1 MTVENRSAINVALW
15 EQEQEFETT
24 FDLAGVG
31 IAHVSITGQWLRV
44 NQKLCKIVGY
54 SHQELVQKTFQ
65 EITYLA
71 DLDPDLE
78 YMRQLLAG
86 EISNYSLEKRYIRK
100 DGSLVWI
107 NLTVSLVHKS
117 NGDPKYF
124 ISVVEDISE
133 RQQAEA
139 DRKRHESE
147 IKQAKD
153 DRDRFFT
160 LSLDLLC
167 VAGTDGYFKRINPAF
182 GRVLGYSDD
191 ELLGRPFLEFV
202 HPDDLA
208 KTLAEIERLVSGA
221 TTMHFENRYRCQ
233 DGSYRWLDWI
243 SVAIAGEG
251 LIYAVGHDVTQRKQ
265 AVLEIKQLNEELE
278 SRVKQR
284 TAQLE
289 AANRELESFSYS
301 VSHDLRAPLRHI
313 AGFVELLKAQLKP
326 VNLDET
332 SNRYITTIAETT
344 KQAGVLIDDL
354 LTFSRMGRSEMRAV
368 AFSLTELLDEVKRGI
383 DLDVGDRTI
392 QWKIHPL
399 PAIQGDPSMLRLVLR
414 NLLENAA
421 KYTRLCEQPE
431 IEIGSIDHPDEI
443 IFFVRDNG
451 IGFDM
456 RYVNKLFGIFQR
468 LHVGT
473 QFEGTGIGLA
483 NVQRIIHRHG
493 GRIWAEG
500 EVDRGA
506 TFYFSLPKHHA
517 ENPNELLISDC

>member
-1 MTVENRSAINVALW
+1 MTVENRSAIKLALW

-24 FDLAGVG
+24 FELAGVG
-31 IAHVSITGQWLRV
+31 IAHVSPTGQWLRV
-44 NQKLCKIVGY
+44 NQKLCEIVGY
-54 SHQELVQKTFQ
+54 SHEELVQKTFQ
-65 EITYLA
+65 EITYLE
-71 DLDPDLE
+71 DLDSDLE
-78 YMRQLLAG
+78 CMHQLLAG
-86 EISNYSLEKRYIRK
+86 EIPNYSLEKRYIRK

-107 NLTVSLVHKS
+107 NLTASLVHKP

-124 ISVVEDISE
+124 IAVVKDISAHK
-133 RQQAEA
+133 QAET
-139 DRKRHESE
+139 EL
-147 IKQAKD
+147 KQAKD

-167 VAGTDGYFKRINPAF
+167 VAGMDGYFKRINPAF
-182 GRVLGYSDD
+182 ERILGYSAD
-191 ELLGRPFLEFV
+191 ELLGKPFLEFV
-202 HPDDLA
+202 HPDDRA
-208 KTLAEIERLVSGA
+208 TTLAEVEKLVAGA
-221 TTMHFENRYRCQ
+221 TTLHFENRYRCQ
-233 DGSYRWLDWI
+233 DGSYRWLDWV
-243 SVAIAGEG
+243 SVPIVEEG
-251 LIYAVGHDVTQRKQ
+251 LVYAVAHDVTQHKQ
-265 AVLEIKQLNEELE
+265 AEREIKQLNEDLE

-313 AGFVELLKAQLKP
+313 AGFVGLLKARLAS

-332 SNRYITTIAETT
+332 SDRYITTIAETT

-354 LTFSRMGRSEMRAV
+354 LTFSRMGRSEMHTIT
-368 AFSLTELLDEVKRGI
+368 FSLTELLKEVKREI

-392 QWKIHPL
+392 HWKIHPL
-399 PAIQGDPSMLRLVLR
+399 PPIQGDPSMLRLVLR

-421 KYTRLCEQPE
+421 KYTRLRQETE
-431 IEIGSIDHPDEI
+431 IEVGSFDHSDEM

-456 RYVNKLFGIFQR
+456 RYVDKLFGIFQR

-493 GRIWAEG
+493 GRVWAEG

-517 ENPNELLISDC
+517 EHPKELLISDC

>member
-1 MTVENRSAINVALW
+1 MTVENRSAVNVALW

-24 FDLAGVG
+24 FELAGVG
-31 IAHVSITGQWLRV
+31 IAHVSTAGQWLRV
-44 NQKLCKIVGY
+44 NRKLCEIVGY
-54 SHQELVQKTFQ
+54 SHQELTQETFQ
-65 EITYLA
+65 DITYLA

-78 YMRQLLAG
+78 YVRQLLAG
-86 EISNYSLEKRYIRK
+86 EIFNYCLDKRYIRK

-107 NLTVSLVHKS
+107 NLTVSLVYEP
-117 NGDPKYF
+117 NGVPKYF
-124 ISVVEDISE
+124 ISVVRDISE
-133 RQQAEA
+133 HKQAEA
-139 DRKRHESE
+139 ERERHAAE
-147 IKQAKD
+147 IKKAQD

-167 VAGTDGYFKRINPAF
+167 IAGADGYFKRINPAF
-182 GRVLGYSDD
+182 ERVLGYSSD

-202 HPDDLA
+202 HPDDQA
-208 KTLAEIERLVSGA
+208 TTLAEIERLIAG
-221 TTMHFENRYRCQ
+221 TTAPHFENRYRCQ
-233 DGSYRWLDWI
+233 DGSYRWIDWV
-243 SVAIAGEG
+243 SVPIADEG

-265 AVLEIKQLNEELE
+265 AELEINQLNEELE

-313 AGFVELLKAQLKP
+313 AGFVELLKARLKS

-332 SNRYITTIAETT
+332 SDRYITTITETT

-354 LTFSRMGRSEMRAV
+354 LTFSRMGRSEMHTTT
-368 AFSLTELLDEVKRGI
+368 FSLTELLHEVKRGV

-399 PAIQGDPSMLRLVLR
+399 PEIQGDPSMLRLVLR

-431 IEIGSIDHPDEI
+431 IEIGSFDHLDEM

-483 NVQRIIHRHG
+483 NVQRIIHRHD

-506 TFYFSLPKHHA
+506 TFYFSRPKYHA
-517 ENPNELLISDC
+517 ENPNELLFSDC

>member
-1 MTVENRSAINVALW
+1 MTVENRSAIKVALW
-15 EQEQEFETT
+15 QQEQEFETT

-31 IAHVSITGQWLRV
+31 IAHVSTTGQWLRV
-44 NQKLCKIVGY
+44 NQKLCEIVGY

-65 EITYLA
+65 EITYRE

-78 YMRQLLAG
+78 CRCQLLAG
-86 EISNYSLEKRYIRK
+86 EIPNYSLEKRYICK
-100 DGSLVWI
+100 DSSLVWV
-107 NLTVSLVHKS
+107 NLTVSLVCAS
-117 NGDPKYF
+117 DGNPKYF
-124 ISVVEDISE
+124 ISVVRDISE
-133 RQQAEA
+133 HKQAEA
-139 DRKRHESE
+139 DRERHEVE

-167 VAGTDGYFKRINPAF
+167 VAGMDGYFKRINPAF
-182 GRVLGYSDD
+182 ERTLGHSAD
-191 ELLGRPFLEFV
+191 ELLSQPFLDFV
-202 HPDDLA
+202 HPDDRA
-208 KTLAEIERLVSGA
+208 ATLAEIERLTAGA
-221 TTMHFENRYRCQ
+221 TTLYFENRYRCQ
-233 DGSYRWLDWI
+233 DGSYRWLDWV
-243 SVAIAGEG
+243 SVSIAHEG
-251 LIYAVGHDVTQRKQ
+251 LIYAVAHDVTQRKQ
-265 AVLEIKQLNEELE
+265 AELEIKQLNEELE

-313 AGFVELLKAQLKP
+313 AGFVELLKARLAA

-332 SNRYITTIAETT
+332 SDRYITTITETT

-354 LTFSRMGRSEMRAV
+354 LTFSRMGRSEMRSIT
-368 AFSLTELLDEVKRGI
+368 FSLTELIREVKREI
-383 DLDVGDRTI
+383 DLDVGDRII

-421 KYTRLCEQPE
+421 KYTRLCQEPA
-431 IEIGSIDHPDEI
+431 IEIGSFDHPDEM

-451 IGFDM
+451 TGFDM
-456 RYVNKLFGIFQR
+456 RYVDKLFGIFQR

-493 GRIWAEG
+493 GRVWAEG

-506 TFYFSLPKHHA
+506 TFYFSLPKLPADHSDG
-517 ENPNELLISDC
+517 LLISDC